1 MMEYEV
7 TITETLQKTVTVEAD
22 SKEDAEQTVKDMYAD
37 SDIVLLPDDFY
48 DVDYKVGEGKEIEKE
63 NTIEVLL
70 VKPGQLAEMTEI
82 EAGLS
87 SYQSIV
93 GGDIQAAYFWDE
105 PVALICCDEGKIN
118 GSELNRAVKDESGN
132 TVDIIAGNF
141 FICGLGEEDFTSL
154 QPEFREKFEKMFK
167 NPEAF
172 LKMGKGIMAIPIEPK
187 KDQPLKPTEQKSH
200 GQEL

>member
-93 GGDIQAAYFWDE
+93 GGDIQAA
-105 PVALICCDEGKIN
+105 
-118 GSELNRAVKDESGN
+118 
-132 TVDIIAGNF
+132 
-141 FICGLGEEDFTSL
+141 
-154 QPEFREKFEKMFK
+154 
-167 NPEAF
+167 
-172 LKMGKGIMAIPIEPK
+172 
-187 KDQPLKPTEQKSH
+187 
-200 GQEL
+200 